1 MESTRCIAAAHSRCR
16 PDTKTKKK
24 KKRKTQTRTTWGM
37 KEWWCAT
44 RPLVF
49 LFDYQGGL
57 LFSSCV
63 PLYRRA
69 QLSRTRT
76 HKTYIIPALPAFL
89 IISFHLIHDR
99 IKRAT
104 SVKKNDSRIYIFI
117 IGSFSLYI
125 SLVVYFHPK
134 GFDRGKENANSLQRP
149 LNKKETQVIL
159 FRPFFFFFLLYT
171 ELLVVCA

>member
-1 MESTRCIAAAHSRCR
+1 MDTSTSGRKDGWNQHVVLQLPTLVVVPTQKRR
-16 PDTKTKKK
+16 R

-104 SVKKNDSRIYIFI
+104 SVKKKRFSDLYLHHRIFL
-117 IGSFSLYI
+117 SLYLSRRI
-125 SLVVYFHPK
+125 FSPK
-134 GFDRGKENANSLQRP
+134 RIWQRQR
-149 LNKKETQVIL
+149 ECQ
-159 FRPFFFFFLLYT
+159 
-171 ELLVVCA
+171 